1 MWRVTRSLKLMK
13 NQRRILA
20 VCKKETIG
28 DKITK
33 AGEKIL
39 LVTQSKW
46 QKKREECKA
55 VKLNLEWKKS

>member
-1 MWRVTRSLKLMK
+1 MK

-28 DKITK
+28 DKIMK
-33 AGEKIL
+33 VGEKIL

-46 QKKREECKA
+46 QKKREECKP
-55 VKLNLEWKKS
+55 VMLDLENY